1 MPKSTEET
9 SEMRYILGTLS
20 PADMDLMDEAF
31 FQDDLKLQA
40 LEQALRIAETELID
54 LYVRNELSATDRKR
68 FADRIQ
74 KSPALLERVKF
85 AETLK
90 NKIAESVVVVVET
103 APEPRTSWW
112 RQLFAR
118 PAFAAAVAAGC
129 LVAIGGGVSLFIAW
143 RSVHRES
150 NQIAAERSVL
160 IEENK
165 KQHQQSTELKAKA
178 DQLEADLRNERDRRE
193 EDRQLIEQLQH
204 EARKLPTSIASIFLM
219 PGGLRGPGGGRQL
232 TLSPGTKTVQLKLS
246 IEPPDY
252 SSYSVSVESDSGVV
266 FSQDRLKAQRHR
278 LVVSIPAGR
287 ISQGDYLVTVKGV
300 RALGQVDS
308 VNTYQFR
315 ILQPR

>member
-1 MPKSTEET
+1 VLKSTEET

-20 PADMDLMDEAF
+20 PAEMDRIDEAF
-31 FQDDLKLQA
+31 FQEDSNLQE
-40 LEQALRIAETELID
+40 LEQELEIAETELID
-54 LYVRNELSATDRKR
+54 LYVRNQLSAAARKR

-74 KSPALLERVKF
+74 KSPALLGRVKF

-90 NKIAESVVVVVET
+90 NKVAESVVVVVEP

-112 RQLFAR
+112 RQLFAQ

-129 LVAIGGGVSLFIAW
+129 VVIIGGGVPLIIAL

-165 KQHQQSTELKAKA
+165 QQHQQSTELKAKA
-178 DQLEADLRNERDRRE
+178 DQLEADLRNERDQRE
-193 EDRQLIEQLQH
+193 EDRKLIEQLQQ
-204 EARKLPTSIASIFLM
+204 EAKKAPANIASIFLM
-219 PGGLRGPGGGRQL
+219 PGTLRSSGTGRQL

-246 IEPPDY
+246 IEPANY
-252 SSYSVSVESDSGVV
+252 SSYSVSVESDGGVV
-266 FSQDRLKAQRHR
+266 FSQDRLKAQRHT
-278 LVVSIPAGR
+278 LIVSIPTRR
-287 ISQGDYLVTVKGV
+287 ISPGDYLVTVKGV
-300 RALGQVDS
+300 RALGQIDTI
-308 VNTYQFR
+308 NNYQFR